1 MAEPVK
7 MLSSHEAAYLAGVKE
22 REIHRA
28 IDEWLVPESL
38 VRVSSGRRAFTPAA
52 SVLIAFYV
60 DHKDRLTGK
69 ERRRVIDAIAPRVHT
84 EFLDENTSRDL
95 SISSLTASPV
105 EQPDYNLTA
114 VRPYIDRVRG
124 RLDRL
129 EKARDLVHSSPDIL
143 SGTPVIRGTRVPV
156 HSVATTYVDE
166 GAEGALEAY
175 PNLDK
180 ETVELAK
187 LYADTH
193 PPRGRPKTRAVPEG
207 ATLVRTRRRTRG
219 EGKAGAARLA

>member
-7 MLSSHEAAYLAGVKE
+7 MLTSHEAAYLAGVKE

-28 IDEWLVPESL
+28 IDEGLVPEDL

-60 DHKDRLTGK
+60 DHKERLTGK
-69 ERRRVIDAIAPRVHT
+69 ERRRVIDNTAHRVHT
-84 EFLDENTSRDL
+84 EFLDENMSMNL
-95 SISSLTASPV
+95 SVSFLKGFSV
-105 EQPDYNLTA
+105 EDPDNNLNV
-114 VRPYIDRVRG
+114 VRPYIDQVRG

-129 EKARDLVHSSPDIL
+129 EKARDLVHSNSEIL
-143 SGTPVIRGTRVPV
+143 DGTPVIRGTRIPV
-156 HSVATTYVDE
+156 HSVAATYADE

-175 PNLDK
+175 PSLDDD
-180 ETVELAK
+180 TVELAK

-193 PPRGRPKTRAVPEG
+193 PRRGRPKTRAVPEG
-207 ATLVRTRRRTRG
+207 ASVVRTRRRKRG
-219 EGKAGAARLA
+219 QGKAGAAGPA

>member
-28 IDEWLVPESL
+28 IDEDLVPGDL
-38 VRVSSGRRAFTPAA
+38 IRVSGGRRAFAPAA
-52 SVLIAFYV
+52 SVLMAFYV
-60 DHKDRLTGK
+60 DHKDRLTGR
-69 ERRRVIDAIAPRVHT
+69 ERRRVIDDIAHRVHS
-84 EFLDENTSRDL
+84 EFLDENISMNR
-95 SISSLTASPV
+95 SISFPTDFSV
-105 EQPDYNLTA
+105 EDPDNDLKL
-114 VRPYIDRVRG
+114 VGPYIDRVRG

-129 EKARDLVHSSPDIL
+129 EKARELVHSSSEIL
-143 SGTPVIRGTRVPV
+143 GGTPVIRGTRVPV
-156 HSVATTYVDE
+156 HSLAGTYADE

-180 ETVELAK
+180 DTVELAK

-207 ATLVRTRRRTRG
+207 ATVGRTRRRKRG
-219 EGKAGAARLA
+219 EGKAGAAGLA